1 MERTITYF
9 DKIGRENTEAT
20 LAIAKKRA
28 DELGIKTILV
38 ASTIGDTAARAVD
51 VFKGCKVVAV
61 GHAYGF
67 REANKNEFTDEN
79 RKAFESK
86 GGILYF
92 APHSMIGLTRRP
104 TPPAAPGTPPA
115 PLPPGPI
122 LDIGDVIA
130 NTLRILCAGIKVVVE
145 CGCMAADAGLVRTDE
160 DIIAIAGS
168 GRGAD
173 TAVVM
178 RAANNRDMFRTRITE
193 ILCKPLVYAGG
204 PPPGA
209 GAPGAAAGAP
219 MGAGAP
225 AGATQVGG
233 GAPAPASAT
242 QVRRPA

>member
-104 TPPAAPGTPPA
+104 TPPAAPGTPPTA
-115 PLPPGPI
+115 GPKTGSSNSSEPL
-122 LDIGDVIA
+122 A
-130 NTLRILCAGIKVVVE
+130 SNAS
-145 CGCMAADAGLVRTDE
+145 GLSLSWSPT
-160 DIIAIAGS
+160 GS
-168 GRGAD
+168 LA
-173 TAVVM
+173 
-178 RAANNRDMFRTRITE
+178 
-193 ILCKPLVYAGG
+193 K
-204 PPPGA
+204 
-209 GAPGAAAGAP
+209 
-219 MGAGAP
+219 
-225 AGATQVGG
+225 
-233 GAPAPASAT
+233 
-242 QVRRPA
+242 RR